1 MPTRDAEV
9 GATGRVELVVGEP
22 DLASTLSPISGD
34 PYPAVFATTRAI
46 ALCELAA
53 GRVLAPLLS
62 NGELTVGVTV
72 DVKHTAATPPGA
84 RVSATAR
91 YTGRDGK
98 LYVFDVSV
106 NDPKGEVM
114 NGVHKRA
121 VVELERLLGSAEKR
135 RAP

>member
-1 MPTRDAEV
+1 MMPKRDPEV
-9 GATGRVELVVGEP
+9 GATGQVELIVGEA
-22 DLASTLSPISGD
+22 DLASALSPISGD

-62 NGELTVGVTV
+62 KGELSVGVIV

-91 YTGRDGK
+91 YSGRDGR
-98 LYVFDVSV
+98 LYSFEVSV
-106 NDPKGEVM
+106 KDPGGEVM
-114 NGVHKRA
+114 TGTHKRA
-121 VVELERLLGSAEKR
+121 VVQLARLLEGADKR
-135 RAP
+135 R